1 MRRITLQAET
11 PWCMRLSRHTHS
23 CQKEGCFS
31 LLGRV
36 FLQNDFLYLL
46 DFICSAK
53 KKITVEIK
61 VNVDGHPFAFSAHCS
76 H

>member
-1 MRRITLQAET
+1 MVARWGRYAEDHPAGRNSLVYAPQQT
-11 PWCMRLSRHTHS
+11 HTHS

-53 KKITVEIK
+53 KK
-61 VNVDGHPFAFSAHCS
+61 NNRGNQS
-76 H
+76 